1 MINNFF
7 KLLANEFSLMI
18 KGSIFTFVL
27 FCLLMIASSI
37 FSLALRHVS
46 FDIEIPLAF
55 LWIMI
60 FFISLIKVEKVY
72 ASDFS
77 EAKLQQYILSPF
89 ALEIII
95 FIKNIMIYLNLL
107 ILFFI
112 FSPIILVIL
121 NINLSYLFSINIL
134 LALSLLSIVFISSM
148 TSSITISRNNKLSI
162 TSVLTLPLFVPIL
175 IFSMAI
181 SDVIDF
187 DINKLYIFFLA
198 YFLLNLAF
206 SPLLTSFA
214 LKKLSV

>member
-1 MINNFF
+1 MIKNFF
-7 KLLANEFSLMI
+7 KLLTNEFSLMI
-18 KGSIFTFVL
+18 KGSVFTFVL

-37 FSLALRHVS
+37 FSLALRHIS

-95 FIKNIMIYLNLL
+95 FVKNIMIYLNLL

-112 FSPIILVIL
+112 FSPIILIIL

>member
-1 MINNFF
+1 MIKNFF
-7 KLLANEFSLMI
+7 KLLTNEFSLMI
-18 KGSIFTFVL
+18 KGSIFTFIL

-37 FSLALRHVS
+37 FSLALRHIS

-95 FIKNIMIYLNLL
+95 FVKNIMIYLNLL
-107 ILFFI
+107 ILFLI

>member
-1 MINNFF
+1 MINNFIR
-7 KLLANEFSLMI
+7 LLKNELSLMI

-37 FSLALRHVS
+37 FSLALRHIS
-46 FDIEIPLAF
+46 FGIEVPLAF
-55 LWIMI
+55 LLVMI

-72 ASDFS
+72 SSDFS

-95 FIKNIMIYLNLL
+95 FIKNIMIYLNL
-107 ILFFI
+107 ISLFLI
-112 FSPIILVIL
+112 FSPIILIIL
-121 NINLSYLFSINIL
+121 DIDLSYLISINIL

-148 TSSITISRNNKLSI
+148 TASITISRNNKLSI

-175 IFSMAI
+175 IFSMAL
-181 SDVIDF
+181 SNVIDF
-187 DINKLYIFFLA
+187 DTNKLYLFFLA

-214 LKKLSV
+214 LKKLSI